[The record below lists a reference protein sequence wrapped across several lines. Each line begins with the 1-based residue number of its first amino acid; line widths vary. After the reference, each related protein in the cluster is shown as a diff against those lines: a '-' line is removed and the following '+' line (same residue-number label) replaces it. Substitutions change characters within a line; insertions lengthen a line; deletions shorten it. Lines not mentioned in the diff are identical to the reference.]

1 MDAAVRAAFR
11 VPEEGPASAARAPT
25 RTGIGLPPSVFSGIC
40 KEKAIVADE
49 LPIGASVEGR
59 SEVHG
64 TAGGPGAEANG
75 MGRTRLRG
83 FELGGVRLV
92 VEVPPG
98 FAWDWPERW
107 PRELACPPHD
117 PEVYVG
123 VRVGATSS
131 PHCDSIAYSSE
142 GVSFEIGR
150 AGQDWVVAVHGRE
163 PFERVAHFDDS
174 FREGEVVISPRVL
187 SLGAS
192 GPEHPLQDPLADL
205 IVMHRVVRT
214 GGLVLQGSALV
225 RNGSALVFLG
235 AGAPPV
241 DPPSPRPGAKL
252 ASQLLARDQVVLR
265 REGHGIRVYGTP
277 WRTGAGVG
285 APISAPLEAL
295 YVMKSSHTRISAR
308 QLESEGALSEL
319 LSHAFAPVHDSG
331 IAERQLET
339 ARGVV
344 ERIPLLTL
352 DSPRP
357 AQERVVSFAWG
368 QRQAALGFAPP
379 GIH

>member
-1 MDAAVRAAFR
+1 
-11 VPEEGPASAARAPT
+11 
-25 RTGIGLPPSVFSGIC
+25 
-40 KEKAIVADE
+40 
-49 LPIGASVEGR
+49 
-59 SEVHG
+59 
-64 TAGGPGAEANG
+64 

-83 FELGGVRLV
+83 FELGGVRLA

-98 FAWDWPERW
+98 FAWDWPESW
-107 PRELACPPHD
+107 PPELACAPHD

-123 VRVGATSS
+123 VRVGATSVPRS
-131 PHCDSIAYSSE
+131 DAIVYSCE

-174 FREGEVVISPRVL
+174 FREGEVVISPRAL
-187 SLGAS
+187 SFGAS
-192 GPEHPLQDPLADL
+192 GPEHPLQNPLADL
-205 IVMHRVVRT
+205 IVMHRVIRS
-214 GGLVLQGSALV
+214 GGLVLRGSALI

-235 AGAPPV
+235 AGGPPV
-241 DPPSPRPGAKL
+241 DPPPPRSGAKL
-252 ASQLLARDQVVLR
+252 ASRLLARDQVVLR
-265 REGHGIRVYGTP
+265 SQEHGIRVYGTP

-285 APISAPLEAL
+285 APISAGLEAL

-308 QLESEGALSEL
+308 QLEPERALSEL
-319 LSHAFAPVHDSG
+319 LGHAFAPVHDAG

-344 ERIPLLTL
+344 ERIPLLMLEGPKRT
-352 DSPRP
+352 
-357 AQERVVSFAWG
+357 QERVVSFAWG